1 MKIKLYTALFILL
14 SYKSIA
20 QPAITP
26 AAGYYWKNNGVATYT
41 AGPTSTTPSIS
52 SGNTSFGLPADSDP
66 LSCASFCGG
75 NCDGLS
81 IFGNSLFGAG
91 GYPALGT
98 SGTCEQR
105 AVSLS
110 QWTNTNPASAIANGA
125 NMGIVHIPNSASVTI
140 LKAPSPVADGTG
152 VGNSLN
158 RGKLFG
164 GAGAGNTT
172 RIDVNNNYDISWK
185 APAFGLLADGTQ
197 AWNQTGSFTDNDP
210 GGSNFSA
217 YNDWYAGS
225 FGNTISNDNV
235 YTIPANLISQTG
247 GNFEVLFAATSN
259 LAVSRIFGN
268 ADAFVEASPGMEGRA
283 SFKVDYTIW
292 ELKIIL
298 PLNLTAFNA
307 KLLTSNSTLLNWRNE
322 SELANTK
329 YFLQRSYD
337 VNNWE
342 TIQVIVDNDPSN
354 PIGNYTIKD
363 ASINPLQKQLYY
375 RLQMEEIGGKKYFS
389 EVINVENNSK
399 NAFAVVPLNE
409 KKLFKIITQANDK
422 SNLLKIYNSLG
433 QLVQQQNLL
442 TNADVV
448 SVEKLSAGSYF
459 FMLSNGKGFQKTI
472 GVMVQ

>member
-1 MKIKLYTALFILL
+1 MQVKIYLAFFILL
-14 SYKSIA
+14 SLNVYA
-20 QPAITP
+20 QPTSTP
-26 AAGYYWKNNGVATYT
+26 AAGYFWSNTGTASYT
-41 AGPTSTTPSIS
+41 VTPISTSPNIT
-52 SGNTSFGLPADSDP
+52 SGNTGFGLAADSDP
-66 LSCASFCGG
+66 LSCAAFCAG
-75 NCDGLS
+75 NCDGQTV
-81 IFGNSLFGAG
+81 FGNSLFGAG
-91 GYPALGT
+91 GYPALPT
-98 SGTCEQR
+98 SSTCEQR
-105 AVSLS
+105 AVILT
-110 QWTNTNPASAIANGA
+110 QWTNTNPASAVANGA
-125 NMGIVHIPNSASVTI
+125 STGVVHLPTNASITIV
-140 LKAPSPVADGTG
+140 KATSPVTEGTG

-185 APAFGLLADGTQ
+185 APAFGSIANGTQ
-197 AWNQTGSFTDNDP
+197 TWNQTGSFTTNDP

-235 YTIPANLISQTG
+235 YTIPVNLISQTG

-283 SFKVDYTIW
+283 SFKVDYAIW

-298 PLNLTAFNA
+298 PLNLTDFNA
-307 KLLTSNSTLLNWRNE
+307 KLITTNSSIINWRNE
-322 SELANTK
+322 SEVANTK

-337 VNNWE
+337 NITWE
-342 TIQVIVDNDPSN
+342 TIDILIDQDANN
-354 PIGNYTIKD
+354 QIGNYSTKD
-363 ASINPLQKQLYY
+363 NRINPLQKQIYY

-389 EVINVENNSK
+389 EVLKVENNTK
-399 NAFAVVPLNE
+399 NAFAIVPLNE

-422 SNLLKIYNSLG
+422 NNLLKIYNSLG
-433 QLVQQQNLL
+433 QLVQQQNLF
-442 TNADVV
+442 TNADVINV
-448 SVEKLSAGSYF
+448 QQLSTGSYF

-472 GVMVQ
+472 GVMVP